1 MIVPAPMRLSK
12 PVYTSCLL
20 SLLMAGAARA
30 ATAPATPRSVTTVV
44 QQDVHEPCSFRIPS
58 ADASEALLAF
68 SRQSSS
74 AVVYVLE
81 QVRGVR
87 TQSVQ
92 GVLRPREALE
102 RMLNKTSLK
111 VTEDTKTGA
120 LMISRISDS
129 EHTNP
134 TKDPRASRETSTAM
148 KKISPT
154 TLIGSLI
161 ALIINPAAQA
171 ADVRL
176 ESGANSQ
183 QQTQSATG
191 VIRGTVINKRTG
203 SYLSGAQIR
212 IDGLLAETT
221 SQRDGRFNLLS
232 VSPGK
237 HEIEVSYNGLTAGK
251 QMIQVAAGSVES
263 ASFALENEVYR
274 MDAVTVSGVREGI
287 SMATQAQRQQVGIK
301 AVLSTDTFPA
311 QNSGNLGEFLK
322 NAPGLYID
330 YSGQD
335 ARSVRLRGVPA
346 AMNLVTQDGLNLA
359 SSNSGG
365 NGRTFDLDQ
374 TMIQNFE
381 MVEVSKAPTSDMEG
395 QAVGGQINLITK
407 NPLTKKERVVQ
418 FDLMFNTTT
427 YGLPGDGLSLK
438 TNGGVNNDGSS
449 VKLKPGG
456 TFYYSDKFSMFG
468 GKDNV
473 GVVMTFND
481 FDAISFG
488 YQRTNKDLTNGTQS
502 LGADN
507 PGYAHIGSY
516 YYQYQPSRT
525 HRKGASINFYYKLNE
540 STTLHLNNSFSNSQL
555 YNRTNWYKLNA
566 NTRDAA
572 TSSVINTFAP
582 QANNNTAVVNGDFNN
597 KYGYTT
603 MFDLGGKTILGP
615 TTIDY
620 DVYTTKSTNHYYD
633 IASPPGTAGTDTGQ
647 FSGIQIT
654 IPNIGFSLTGSP
666 DSAAPSIKQTA
677 GKDMYDLSNGT
688 AMVLNSVARAGKDE
702 WIGYK
707 FDIKRQFN
715 SGAFPF
721 WIKTGMI
728 SHDEWRR
735 NDNPRHQWNYTGPT
749 NPSPFGQ
756 FVASA
761 DSQGGENAKWGMPKF
776 PWISPFAVT
785 KFYLANPQYF
795 TENVTAFVNNEA
807 NRNYE
812 HERIT
817 GAYIMGSAT
826 FAKKFTITTGFR
838 NEWTQDD
845 GEGKLTDRKA
855 YADAIA
861 AGASV
866 LDATKIQYKRRF
878 TNSNSYSTPL
888 GNLQLKYQITPS
900 LVLKGSWHM
909 GIGRPDLPQLLPQ
922 FDLNETVTPGTISVN
937 NIGLKPQFAYN
948 GDVLLEYYAKNSL
961 TLTADVFQKKIRNYI
976 ANYTITVPG
985 GTDNGYEGKYAGY
998 RQTTAYNMGEGRFK
1012 GVELSAAQP
1021 FTGLMQIARD
1031 YKWLGNFGWFANW
1044 TYMWTEQIG
1053 TFPNGGGESVYPGK
1067 TQSTRRFQNWV
1078 PQTFNA
1084 GVSYNWSN
1092 GAMVFVKYN
1101 QRSKAYQYSQA
1112 NLDVIQK
1119 SWNTVDLAIRYPVSK
1134 TYSLLFN
1141 VNNVFDDRTTF
1152 YVQNHLNI
1160 RSDIFATQLNFGIRG
1175 NF

>member
-1 MIVPAPMRLSK
+1 
-12 PVYTSCLL
+12 
-20 SLLMAGAARA
+20 
-30 ATAPATPRSVTTVV
+30 
-44 QQDVHEPCSFRIPS
+44 
-58 ADASEALLAF
+58 
-68 SRQSSS
+68 
-74 AVVYVLE
+74 
-81 QVRGVR
+81 
-87 TQSVQ
+87 
-92 GVLRPREALE
+92 
-102 RMLNKTSLK
+102 
-111 VTEDTKTGA
+111 
-120 LMISRISDS
+120 
-129 EHTNP
+129 
-134 TKDPRASRETSTAM
+134 M
-148 KKISPT
+148 KKISLPA
-154 TLIGSLI
+154 LFGPLI
-161 ALIINPAAQA
+161 ALIINPATQA
-171 ADVRL
+171 ADVRV
-176 ESGANSQ
+176 ESSANAQ
-183 QQTQSATG
+183 QLTQSATG
-191 VIRGTVINKRTG
+191 VIRGSVMNKRTG

-212 IDGLLAETT
+212 IDGLLADTS
-221 SQRDGRFNLLS
+221 SQRDGRFDVLSLL
-232 VSPGK
+232 PGK
-237 HEIEVSYNGLTAGK
+237 HEIEVSYNGLTTEK
-251 QMIQVAAGSVES
+251 QTIQVSAGGVES
-263 ASFALENEVYR
+263 VVFALENEVYR
-274 MDAVTVSGVREGI
+274 MDAVTVSGVREGL
-287 SMATQAQRQQVGIK
+287 SMATQAQRQQFGIK
-301 AVLSTDTFPA
+301 AVLSTDTFPG

-346 AMNLVTQDGLNLA
+346 SMNLVTQDGLNLA
-359 SSNSGG
+359 SANSGG

-407 NPLTKKERVVQ
+407 NPLTRKDRVVQ
-418 FDLMFNTTT
+418 FDLLINTTS
-427 YGLPGDGLSLK
+427 YGLPTDGLNFKS
-438 TNGGVNNDGSS
+438 NGSVNNDGAST
-449 VKLKPGG
+449 KLKPGG
-456 TFYYSDKFSMFG
+456 SFFYSDKFSLFG

-481 FDAISFG
+481 YDAISFG
-488 YQRTNKDLTNGTQS
+488 YQRTNKDITTGTQS
-502 LGADN
+502 LGPNN
-507 PGYAHIGSY
+507 PSYAHIGSY

-525 HRKGASINFYYKLNE
+525 HRKGGSVNFYYRLDDH
-540 STTLHLNNSFSNSQL
+540 TTLHLNNSYSNSQL

-566 NTRDAA
+566 NTRDAT
-572 TSSVINTFAP
+572 TSSVINTYAP
-582 QANNNTAVVNGDFNN
+582 QAVNNTAVVNGDFNN

-603 MFDLGGKTILGP
+603 MFDLGGKTILGT

-620 DVYTTKSTNHYYD
+620 NIYTTKSTNHYYD
-633 IASPPGTAGTDTGQ
+633 IASPPGTAGTENGQ
-647 FSGIQIT
+647 FAGIQIT

-666 DSAAPSIKQTA
+666 DSAAPSIRQTG
-677 GKDMYDLSNGT
+677 GKDMFDLNNGT

-702 WIGYK
+702 WLGYK
-707 FDIKRQFN
+707 IDIKRQFK

-721 WIKTGMI
+721 WLKAGMI

-735 NDNPRHQWNYTGPT
+735 NDNPRRQWNYTGPT
-749 NPSPFGQ
+749 NPAPFGT
-756 FVASA
+756 FLASA
-761 DSQGGENAKWGMPKF
+761 SSQGGENAKWGMPQF
-776 PWISPFAVT
+776 PWINPSAVT
-785 KFYLANPQYF
+785 KFYLANPKYF
-795 TENVTAFVNNEA
+795 TENLTAFVNNEA

-826 FAKKFTITTGFR
+826 FFKKLTVTTGFR

-866 LDATKIQYKRRF
+866 LDATKIQYQRRF

-888 GNLQLKYQITPS
+888 GNLQLKYQITPN

-961 TLTADVFQKKIRNYI
+961 TLTANVFQKKIRNYI
-976 ANYTITVPG
+976 SNYTITLPSG
-985 GTDNGYEGKYAGY
+985 ADNGYDGKYAGY
-998 RQTTAYNMGEGRFK
+998 RQTTAYNLGEGRFK
-1012 GVELSAAQP
+1012 GVELSASQP
-1021 FTGLMQIARD
+1021 FTGLMRFAKD

-1053 TFPNGGGESVYPGK
+1053 IFPNGGGESIYPGK
-1067 TQSTRRFQNWV
+1067 TQSTTRFQNWV

-1084 GVSYNWSN
+1084 GLSYNLSN
-1092 GAMVFVKYN
+1092 GTMLFVKYN

-1112 NLDVIQK
+1112 NLDVMQK
-1119 SWNTVDLAIRYPVSK
+1119 AWHTIDLSIRYPLSK
-1134 TYSLLFN
+1134 TYSVLLDI
-1141 VNNVFDDRTTF
+1141 NNVFDDRTVF
-1152 YVQNHLNI
+1152 YVQDHLNI
-1160 RSDIFATQLNFGIRG
+1160 RSDIFATKITFGIRG